1 MTRALLALHAATR
14 FRLTPGRRI
23 QCENDPD
30 LSPAPLLYMSGCE
43 EGWIGYVRED
53 VGQAAVLAFD
63 ELILREPPVR
73 SPGPSPRFAEAYCE
87 ILGATA
93 PLTPHNFGPI
103 HRLPRDTS
111 WPCEVEVVCHG
122 TPDGNAL
129 RTRIVRDGM
138 PREMIEAG
146 FVDLSHF
153 WEPWCVVLSG
163 EAIAAIAFA
172 ARKSLL
178 AADIGVYTI
187 ESHRGR
193 GLAAAVVA
201 AWSKLL
207 PRQPVLFYSTHRD
220 NAASQRVIAKMGLP
234 YVGESFTLNA

>member
-1 MTRALLALHAATR
+1 VTRALLALQAATR

-23 QCENDPD
+23 RCENDPE

-53 VGQAAVLAFD
+53 VGETAARTFD
-63 ELILREPPVR
+63 ELVLREPPVR
-73 SPGPSPRFAEAYCE
+73 GPGASPRFAEAYGE
-87 ILGATA
+87 ILGKTA
-93 PLTPHNFGPI
+93 PPTPHNFGPI
-103 HRLPRDTS
+103 HRLPRDTT
-111 WPCEVEVVCHG
+111 WPGDARIVCHG
-122 TPDGNAL
+122 TPEGNAL
-129 RTRIVRDGM
+129 RARIVRDGM

-153 WEPWCVVLSG
+153 WEPWCVALSG

-187 ESHRGR
+187 ETHRGR
-193 GLAAAVVA
+193 GLAAAVAA
-201 AWSKLL
+201 AWSTRL

-220 NAASQRVIAKMGLP
+220 NAASQRVISKMKLP
-234 YVGESFTLNA
+234 FVGESFSL